1 MIRDGWRRDF
11 DATLLYVV
19 RGGEILLIHKKR
31 GIGAGKLN
39 GAGGK
44 VDPGESCLEAAV
56 REFEEELLARP
67 LAPRKLGEVAF
78 DVVDG
83 VSILIHVFRADALEG
98 EPSETD
104 EAVPVWAPVD
114 DIPYDRMWADD
125 RYWLPHVLANR
136 PFEAFARFEG
146 DRLLDCDVRRLPG
159 GASERGEESDG
170 DEVP

>member
-1 MIRDGWRRDF
+1 MIRGDWRPEI

-19 RGGEILLIHKKR
+19 RDGEILLIHKKR

-56 REFEEELLARP
+56 REFEEELRAHP
-67 LAPRKLGEVAF
+67 VAPRKLGEVAF

-83 VSILIHVFRADALEG
+83 VSILIHVFRADALDG

-104 EAVPVWAPVD
+104 EAVPLWAPVD
-114 DIPYDRMWADD
+114 EIPYDRMWADD
-125 RYWLPHVLANR
+125 RYWLPHLLENR
-136 PFEAFARFEG
+136 AFEAFARFEG
-146 DRLLDCDVRRLPG
+146 DRLLDCEVRCLD
-159 GASERGEESDG
+159 GATQW
-170 DEVP
+170 

>member
-19 RGGEILLIHKKR
+19 RDGEILLIHKKR

-44 VDPGESCLEAAV
+44 VDPGESLLAAAV
-56 REFEEELLARP
+56 REFREELCARP
-67 LAPRKLGEVAF
+67 LAPQELGEVAF

-83 VSILIHVFRADALEG
+83 VSMLIHVFRADALEG

-114 DIPYDRMWADD
+114 DIPSPSR
-125 RYWLPHVLANR
+125 RSNCVRCLAK
-136 PFEAFARFEG
+136 
-146 DRLLDCDVRRLPG
+146 
-159 GASERGEESDG
+159 
-170 DEVP
+170 

>member
-1 MIRDGWRRDF
+1 MIPDDWRGDL

-44 VDPGESCLEAAV
+44 VDPGESALQAAV
-56 REFEEELLARP
+56 REFREELRAHP
-67 LAPRKLGEVAF
+67 VAPRKLGEVGF
-78 DVVDG
+78 EVVDG
-83 VSILIHVFRADALEG
+83 ESIRIHVFRADALEG
-98 EPSETD
+98 EPVETD
-104 EAVPVWAPVD
+104 EAVPVWTPVD

-125 RYWLPHVLANR
+125 RYWLPHLLENR

-146 DRLLDCDVRRLPG
+146 DRMLDCRVTPLDP
-159 GASERGEESDG
+159 ADAA
-170 DEVP
+170 P